1 MMDDMHV
8 PQVSALKHCYDKVL
22 GLARNEIECC
32 GREGEI
38 VRDVSR

>member
-1 MMDDMHV
+1 MMDDMHM
-8 PQVSALKHCYDKVL
+8 PQVSVFKHCYDEVL
-22 GLARNEIECC
+22 GLRNEVECC